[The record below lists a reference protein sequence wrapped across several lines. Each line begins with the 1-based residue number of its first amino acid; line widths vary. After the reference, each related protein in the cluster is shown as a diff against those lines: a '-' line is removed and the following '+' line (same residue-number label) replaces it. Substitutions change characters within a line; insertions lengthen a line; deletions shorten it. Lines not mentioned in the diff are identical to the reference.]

1 MKVFELMDELI
12 EELETSPKALF
23 SNKRSVDLDIVNE
36 IITDLK
42 NALPSEMEEAAQILR
57 EKEAILSAARD
68 EAASIIKSAEDE
80 LQARVSEESV
90 AQEAEARS
98 QQLIV
103 QAEANAKQIT
113 VGAKE
118 YADDILAELENYLAD
133 YLKVLRKNRLE
144 LASKKKEKD

>member
-23 SNKRSVDLDIVNE
+23 SNKRSVDLDIVSE

-42 NALPSEMEEAAQILR
+42 NALPPEMEEAVQILR
-57 EKEAILSAARD
+57 EKDEILAAARD
-68 EAASIIKSAEDE
+68 EAASIIRSAEDE

-90 AQEAEARS
+90 AQEAQTRA
-98 QQLIV
+98 QQLIA
-103 QAEANAKQIT
+103 QAEGNVKEIT
-113 VGAKE
+113 TGAKE

-133 YLKVLRKNRLE
+133 YLKLLRKNRLE
-144 LASKKKEKD
+144 LSSKR